1 MYRENDTESESKR
14 TVVSERLAQPV
25 EIAGSEAL
33 RADLSSGKL
42 ADADCSMFLKRL
54 ATADSTGALASRLK
68 RNARGLGLF
77 LAAMAEEHGITAEE
91 VVGILEERLSKHRVA
106 GKPVESEAEMNWFA
120 DADELY
126 NAPPGWI
133 ETWTYLAGLVGD
145 QVKIRRWHE
154 RAETCS

>member
-1 MYRENDTESESKR
+1 
-14 TVVSERLAQPV
+14 
-25 EIAGSEAL
+25 
-33 RADLSSGKL
+33 
-42 ADADCSMFLKRL
+42 
-54 ATADSTGALASRLK
+54 
-68 RNARGLGLF
+68 
-77 LAAMAEEHGITAEE
+77 MAEEHGITAEE

-106 GKPVESEAEMNWFA
+106 GKPVEGEAELNWFA

-133 ETWTYLAGLVGD
+133 KTWNYHAGLVGD